1 MNWRAELQQQID
13 INNAMRELSDKRIGD
28 QKTEYSPS
36 TEGAG
41 RPRRIKSQIFDD
53 TKILYGVA

>member
-1 MNWRAELQQQID
+1 MNWRAELQQQLD

-41 RPRRIKSQIFDD
+41 RPREIKR
-53 TKILYGVA
+53 